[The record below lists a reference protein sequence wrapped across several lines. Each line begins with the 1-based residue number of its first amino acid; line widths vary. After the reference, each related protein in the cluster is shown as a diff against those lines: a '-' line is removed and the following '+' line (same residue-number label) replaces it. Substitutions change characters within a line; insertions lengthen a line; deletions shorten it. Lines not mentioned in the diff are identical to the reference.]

1 MTRIEIDYTK
11 TIIYKI
17 QHIENPELLY
27 VGHTTNFNKRKSEH
41 KMNCKN
47 ELKTV
52 KLYLTIRE
60 NGGWEMFKMIPVKEV
75 SCTGRYGAL
84 REEDNM
90 MTELK
95 SSLNMCRAIVDRT
108 RSIPTSEEQ
117 KAKSEEQKA
126 KARAKYHENMR
137 KLKEMRKELDLK
149 YETLYPTKL

>member
-1 MTRIEIDYTK
+1 MPITKMDYTK

-27 VGHTTNFNKRKSEH
+27 VGHTTNFNKRKSQH
-41 KMNCKN
+41 KGNCKD
-47 ELKTV
+47 EKKTF

-95 SSLNMCRAIVDRT
+95 ATLNTVRAIENKADT
-108 RSIPTSEEQ
+108 RE
-117 KAKSEEQKA
+117 
-126 KARAKYHENMR
+126 KYHENMR
-137 KLKEMRKELDLK
+137 KLKEMRNELDLK
-149 YETLYPTKL
+149 YETLYPTNKTK

>member
-1 MTRIEIDYTK
+1 MPRTEIDYTK

-47 ELKTV
+47 EKKTF

-90 MTELK
+90 MTALK
-95 SSLNMCRAIVDRT
+95 ASLNMYHAIAP
-108 RSIPTSEEQ
+108 RSIP
-117 KAKSEEQKA
+117 KSEEQKA
-126 KARAKYHENMR
+126 KAREKYHENMS